1 MGKTHIYFFDS
12 YAKFAHCISQHFL
25 FLGLIKALRK
35 TRGLVSLFHP
45 VHYHCNIN
53 LSGMD
58 FILSGCISWQCK
70 SIKNAL
76 WFSKGTLAP
85 NITKGRSKALVLNK
99 FNRHAGIKGRAIIWV
114 CLYFCINWFFFFVL
128 KRGSM
133 PIRERGAAS
142 GKDTSHLK
150 KVQYIFIMRSSNE

>member
-1 MGKTHIYFFDS
+1 MCHFYYTVCSSVGRTHIYFFDS
-12 YAKFAHCISQHFL
+12 YAKFPHFISQHFL
-25 FLGLIKALRK
+25 FLGLIKASRK

-70 SIKNAL
+70 SRKNAL

-85 NITKGRSKALVLNK
+85 NISKGRSKALVLNK
-99 FNRHAGIKGRAIIWV
+99 FNRHAGIRRRAIIWV
-114 CLYFCINWFFFFVL
+114 YLYFCSNWFFF
-128 KRGSM
+128 
-133 PIRERGAAS
+133 
-142 GKDTSHLK
+142 LK
-150 KVQYIFIMRSSNE
+150 KKKVLCQ

>member
-1 MGKTHIYFFDS
+1 MCHFYYTVCSSVGRTHIYFFDS
-12 YAKFAHCISQHFL
+12 YAKFAHFISQHFL
-25 FLGLIKALRK
+25 FLGLIMALREI
-35 TRGLVSLFHP
+35 RGLVSLFHP

-85 NITKGRSKALVLNK
+85 NISKGWSKALVLNK
-99 FNRHAGIKGRAIIWV
+99 FNRRWHQREGHNMNMP
-114 CLYFCINWFFFFVL
+114 LFFHWRILFPL
-128 KRGSM
+128 PPQKNKM
-133 PIRERGAAS
+133 
-142 GKDTSHLK
+142 K
-150 KVQYIFIMRSSNE
+150 